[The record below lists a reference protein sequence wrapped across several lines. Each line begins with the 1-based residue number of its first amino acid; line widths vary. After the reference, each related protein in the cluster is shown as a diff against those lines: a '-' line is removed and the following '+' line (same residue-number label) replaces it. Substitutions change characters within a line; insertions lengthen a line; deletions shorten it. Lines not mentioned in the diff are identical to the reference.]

1 MFGDFL
7 RQKETSIPN
16 DLTRMVSIRQS
27 QTRRR
32 IESDSIFEHTHYS
45 KSKGINKS
53 LLLRTTSVS
62 GVGGGGGWREG
73 ACWALSETGRP
84 HVIYTNKNWTTK
96 RFWGQQSKNKS
107 QGQAQPGGAK
117 KTKEKKVGWPTIF
130 AMFILVE
137 WQYFL
142 VFSRELNNFAA
153 PCLQYT
159 IRLQICNL
167 CCLLGKEGSKVL
179 QECKIWAPVP

>member
-1 MFGDFL
+1 MGNSCDNGWRCPFVGLDRMFGDFL

-16 DLTRMVSIRQS
+16 DLTRMVSLRQS

-32 IESDSIFEHTHYS
+32 IESNSIFEHTHYS
-45 KSKGINKS
+45 KWKGINKR

-62 GVGGGGGWREG
+62 GVGGGGGG
-73 ACWALSETGRP
+73 GGRVHAGP
-84 HVIYTNKNWTTK
+84 CQKPEDRMLFIWT
-96 RFWGQQSKNKS
+96 KNKS

-137 WQYFL
+137 WLAVFL
-142 VFSRELNNFAA
+142 GFF
-153 PCLQYT
+153 P
-159 IRLQICNL
+159 
-167 CCLLGKEGSKVL
+167 
-179 QECKIWAPVP
+179 

>member
-16 DLTRMVSIRQS
+16 DLTRMVSLRQC

-32 IESDSIFEHTHYS
+32 IESNSIFEHTRYS

-53 LLLRTTSVS
+53 LLLRTTLVS
-62 GVGGGGGWREG
+62 SGGGGGEGGREG
-73 ACWALSETGRP
+73 GVHSGPCQKPEDRKLFIR
-84 HVIYTNKNWTTK
+84 TK
-96 RFWGQQSKNKS
+96 TGQQKDFEGSNRRIKVKDR
-107 QGQAQPGGAK
+107 QPGGAK

-137 WQYFL
+137 WLAVFL
-142 VFSRELNNFAA
+142 SFFPWIEYICSSMSAIYN
-153 PCLQYT
+153 T
-159 IRLQICNL
+159 ITNL
-167 CCLLGKEGSKVL
+167 
-179 QECKIWAPVP
+179 

>member
-16 DLTRMVSIRQS
+16 DLTRMVSLRQS

-62 GVGGGGGWREG
+62 GVGGGG
-73 ACWALSETGRP
+73 
-84 HVIYTNKNWTTK
+84 
-96 RFWGQQSKNKS
+96 
-107 QGQAQPGGAK
+107 
-117 KTKEKKVGWPTIF
+117 
-130 AMFILVE
+130 
-137 WQYFL
+137 
-142 VFSRELNNFAA
+142 
-153 PCLQYT
+153 
-159 IRLQICNL
+159 
-167 CCLLGKEGSKVL
+167 KEGGCILGPVGNRKTACYL
-179 QECKIWAPVP
+179 YEQKLDNKKILRTAIEE

>member
-1 MFGDFL
+1 MA
-7 RQKETSIPN
+7 
-16 DLTRMVSIRQS
+16 
-27 QTRRR
+27 
-32 IESDSIFEHTHYS
+32 HH
-45 KSKGINKS
+45 
-53 LLLRTTSVS
+53 
-62 GVGGGGGWREG
+62 
-73 ACWALSETGRP
+73 
-84 HVIYTNKNWTTK
+84 
-96 RFWGQQSKNKS
+96 
-107 QGQAQPGGAK
+107 
-117 KTKEKKVGWPTIF
+117 F

-179 QECKIWAPVP
+179 QECRIWASVPYTICGVTKGK

>member
-1 MFGDFL
+1 MGNSCDNGWRCPFVGLDRMFGDFL

-16 DLTRMVSIRQS
+16 DLTRMVSLRQS

-32 IESDSIFEHTHYS
+32 IESNSIFEHTHYS

-62 GVGGGGGWREG
+62 GVGWREG

-84 HVIYTNKNWTTK
+84 PFIYTNKNWTTK

-107 QGQAQPGGAK
+107 QGQAQPGG
-117 KTKEKKVGWPTIF
+117 EKKQRRKRSDGPP
-130 AMFILVE
+130 
-137 WQYFL
+137 FL
-142 VFSRELNNFAA
+142 Q
-153 PCLQYT
+153 CLY
-159 IRLQICNL
+159 
-167 CCLLGKEGSKVL
+167 
-179 QECKIWAPVP
+179 

>member
-16 DLTRMVSIRQS
+16 DLTRMVSLRQS

-32 IESDSIFEHTHYS
+32 IESNSIFEHTHYS

-62 GVGGGGGWREG
+62 GVGGGGGREG

-117 KTKEKKVGWPTIF
+117 KTEEEKVGWPTIF

-167 CCLLGKEGSKVL
+167 CCLLGKERSKVL

>member
-1 MFGDFL
+1 MWFVDL
-7 RQKETSIPN
+7 NSPET
-16 DLTRMVSIRQS
+16 
-27 QTRRR
+27 
-32 IESDSIFEHTHYS
+32 DSISHFPQHYPQAYVE
-45 KSKGINKS
+45 K
-53 LLLRTTSVS
+53 RQ
-62 GVGGGGGWREG
+62 GGGWREG

-84 HVIYTNKNWTTK
+84 HVIYTKKNWTTK

-137 WQYFL
+137 WQYLL

-159 IRLQICNL
+159 IRLQIFNL
-167 CCLLGKEGSKVL
+167 CCLLGKEGSSTL
-179 QECKIWAPVP
+179 NHLWGHQG

>member
-1 MFGDFL
+1 MCPFVGLDRMFGDFL

-16 DLTRMVSIRQS
+16 DLTRMVSLRQS

-32 IESDSIFEHTHYS
+32 IESNSIFEHTHYS
-45 KSKGINKS
+45 KSKGIDKS

-62 GVGGGGGWREG
+62 GVGGGEGGREG

-84 HVIYTNKNWTTK
+84 HVIYTKKNWTTK

-117 KTKEKKVGWPTIF
+117 KTKEEKVGWPTIF

-137 WQYFL
+137 WLAVFL
-142 VFSRELNNFAA
+142 SFFPWIE
-153 PCLQYT
+153 
-159 IRLQICNL
+159 
-167 CCLLGKEGSKVL
+167 
-179 QECKIWAPVP
+179 

>member
-1 MFGDFL
+1 MGNSCDNGWRCPFVGLDHMFGVFL

-16 DLTRMVSIRQS
+16 DLTRMVSLRQS

-32 IESDSIFEHTHYS
+32 IESNSIFEHTHYS

-62 GVGGGGGWREG
+62 SGGGVHSGPCQKPEDRM
-73 ACWALSETGRP
+73 LFIRIKT
-84 HVIYTNKNWTTK
+84 
-96 RFWGQQSKNKS
+96 GQQKDFEGSNRRIKVKDRHS
-107 QGQAQPGGAK
+107 QEEQK

-137 WQYFL
+137 WLAVFL
-142 VFSRELNNFAA
+142 SFF
-153 PCLQYT
+153 P
-159 IRLQICNL
+159 
-167 CCLLGKEGSKVL
+167 
-179 QECKIWAPVP
+179 